1 MFTSHAASNAA
12 SNAKEPP
19 AMSKRSID
27 LNSDMG
33 EGFGPWTIGDGVD
46 EAIMPLI
53 SSANIATGFHAGDPR
68 IMNRTVLQAREHGV
82 CIGAHPGF
90 RDLVGFGRRD
100 MRESAEALVLRLAA
114 AKAQALALAYPE
126 HLIIGSDQVCVIDG
140 NITGKPHTEENARAQ
155 LRQASGQ
162 AVTFYTGLALYN
174 GRSKQLQALCEPFH
188 VHFRALSE
196 AEIAA
201 YVRLEQP
208 LNCAGSFK
216 SEGLGIA
223 LFDRLEGR
231 DPNALIGLPLIALL
245 EMLRAEGINP
255 LV

>member
-1 MFTSHAASNAA
+1 MPYPFTLRFAKKIMQRLLLASTSPYRKMLLEKLQLPFDCAA
-12 SNAKEPP
+12 PQ
-19 AMSKRSID
+19 
-27 LNSDMG
+27 
-33 EGFGPWTIGDGVD
+33 VD
-46 EAIMPLI
+46 ETPL
-53 SSANIATGFHAGDPR
+53 
-68 IMNRTVLQAREHGV
+68 
-82 CIGAHPGF
+82 PG
-90 RDLVGFGRRD
+90 
-100 MRESAEALVLRLAA
+100 ESAEALVLRLAT

-140 NITGKPHTEENARAQ
+140 SITGKPHTEVNARAQ

-174 GRSKQLQALCEPFH
+174 SLSKQLQALCEPFH

-231 DPNALIGLPLIALL
+231 DPNTLIGLPLIALL